1 MDKNTCYFYHNGTYR
16 VTVAYQRNPED
27 GSVAYGA
34 SFCRPGDQ
42 FTKTRGRQ
50 IAEGRMNLVLKSFP
64 RVNIQN
70 APPERWALHE
80 EILRRLEAQEFGY
93 VPTCFRS

>member
-16 VTVAYQRNPED
+16 TTIAYQRNAD
-27 GSVAYGA
+27 GSVSYGA
-34 SFCRPGDQ
+34 SFCRPTDQ
-42 FTKTRGRQ
+42 FTKHRGRK
-50 IAEGRMNLVLKSFP
+50 IAEGRMNLMVPTIK
-64 RVNIQN
+64 N
-70 APPERWALHE
+70 APAERWALHE